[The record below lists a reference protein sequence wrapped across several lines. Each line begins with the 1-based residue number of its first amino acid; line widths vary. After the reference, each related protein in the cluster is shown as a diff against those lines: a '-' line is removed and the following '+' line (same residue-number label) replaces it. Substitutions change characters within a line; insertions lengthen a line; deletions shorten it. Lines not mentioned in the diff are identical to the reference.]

1 LVAELVT
8 GAPIVKPNF
17 KMIEEQ
23 YIALFEQYRGEVD
36 KYSAEGMNRLRD
48 AALEAFKRTGFP
60 TTKQEE
66 YRHSNIVHTFDA
78 DLGLNLRNIPVN
90 VSPYDA
96 FKCNVPNLD
105 THLCFLVNDRY
116 YGKVEQGE
124 LHKHEQFSKIKPDYY
139 GKLKQE
145 EPLPEGAFVGSLR
158 LFSEKYPEQFEAH
171 YGKIADYTGN
181 GTVAYNTLFAQD
193 GFVVYVPK
201 NVTLEKPLQLIN
213 ILRGGVDLN
222 VNRRNL
228 IIAEE
233 NARVKL
239 LVCDH
244 AVDDV
249 HFVVTQVTEIAAE
262 ASAQVD
268 LYELE
273 ENSTKVTR
281 LNNLFCEQKERSVVH
296 VTGITLHN
304 GFTRNNYRFKLL
316 GEHADVHA
324 GGLAICDK
332 KQHVDNFVF
341 VDHAV
346 PRGTSNQLFKT
357 VLQEEATG
365 VFRGR
370 ILVEKD
376 AQQTLAYQVN
386 RNLVMSDKAR
396 MFAQPQLEIYAD
408 DVKCSHGL
416 TTGHLD
422 EEARFYMQARGISA
436 EEAQL
441 MLMVA
446 FTRDVVDMVRI
457 PALQERLVHL
467 IDKRFRGEFTRCGNC
482 EICM

>member
-1 LVAELVT
+1 
-8 GAPIVKPNF
+8 
-17 KMIEEQ
+17 MIEKQ
-23 YIALFEQYRGEVD
+23 YITLFEQYREEVD
-36 KYSAEGMNRLRD
+36 KHSAEGMNRLRD

-60 TTKQEE
+60 TTQLEE
-66 YRHSNIVHTFDA
+66 YRHSNIANAFDA
-78 DLGLNLRNIPVN
+78 DLGLNLRNIPVK

-96 FKCNVPNLD
+96 FKCNVPNLN

-116 YGKVEQGE
+116 YGKVEQGV
-124 LHKHEQFSKIKPDYY
+124 
-139 GKLKQE
+139 
-145 EPLPEGAFVGSLR
+145 PLPEGVFVGSLR
-158 LFSEKYPEQFEAH
+158 FFADKFPELFEAH
-171 YGKIADYTGN
+171 YGKIADYTSN
-181 GTVAYNTLFAQD
+181 GTAAYNTLFAQD
-193 GFVVYVPK
+193 GFVVYIPK
-201 NVTLEKPLQLIN
+201 NVTIEKPLQLIN

-249 HFVVTQVTEIAAE
+249 HFVVTQVTEIAAA
-262 ASAQVD
+262 ASAQVA

-304 GFTRNNYRFKLL
+304 GFTRNNYRFKLM

-346 PRGTSNQLFKT
+346 PRCTSNELFKT

-365 VFRGR
+365 VFCGR

-376 AQQTLAYQVN
+376 EQQTLAYQVN

-422 EEARFYMQARGISA
+422 DEAQFYMQARGISA
-436 EEAQL
+436 EEARL

-446 FTRDVVDMVRI
+446 FTRDVVDMIRI
-457 PALQERLVHL
+457 PALRERLVHL